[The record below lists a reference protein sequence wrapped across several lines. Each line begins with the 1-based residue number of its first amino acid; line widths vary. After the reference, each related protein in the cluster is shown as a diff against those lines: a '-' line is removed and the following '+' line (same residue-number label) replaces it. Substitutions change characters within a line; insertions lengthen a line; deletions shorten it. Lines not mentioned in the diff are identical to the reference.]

1 MSGGGLTGCTS
12 GGMKDSGGAA
22 SNIDNDSLM
31 VFQRRR
37 ILING
42 LETILVIV
50 WLSPFVIQT
59 HT

>member
-12 GGMKDSGGAA
+12 GGMKDSGGAE

-50 WLSPFVIQT
+50 WLSPFVIHT